1 MAAVSELCEG
11 RVCVVT
17 GAAQGIGRAHVEALA
32 AAGARVVVNDVDA
45 AAIDE
50 TVAALNGGDSDS
62 DGTGTPV
69 AAGHVGDVSTAAGAD
84 GLLATALATW
94 GRLDV
99 VVNNA
104 GIARDRM
111 LVNLSE
117 DDWDAVVG
125 VHLRSTFLVTQRAA
139 RHWRERAKS
148 GETVD
153 ARVVN
158 TVSSVGLYGH
168 VGQANYGAAKAA
180 IASFTLTTAMELGRY
195 GATVNA
201 LCPTALTPMT
211 EAVGLGDT
219 DDARSGALDPRW
231 VSPALVWLA
240 SPLSADVTGRVIV
253 ASGKRLAIAEG
264 WRRGPTG
271 PPVADP
277 ADVDAAIR
285 PLLAAAS
292 PNADVQGDIPTE
304 VRS

>member
-1 MAAVSELCEG
+1 MSDLCAG

-17 GAAQGIGRAHVEALA
+17 GAARGIGRAHVDALV
-32 AAGARVVVNDVDA
+32 AAGARVVVNDVDGA
-45 AAIDE
+45 AVDE
-50 TVAALNGGDSDS
+50 AVAALTAAGGDA
-62 DGTGTPV
+62 V
-69 AAGHVGDVSTAAGAD
+69 GHVGDVSSSPGAD
-84 GLLATALATW
+84 GLLATALDTW

-117 DDWDAVVG
+117 DDWDQVVQ
-125 VHLRSTFLVTQRAA
+125 VHLKSTFLVTQRAA
-139 RHWRERAKS
+139 RHWRERTKA

-168 VGQANYGAAKAA
+168 VGQSNYGAAKAA
-180 IASFTLTTAMELGRY
+180 IASFTITTAMELGRY

-219 DDARSGALDPRW
+219 DDARAGALDPSW

-240 SPLSADVTGRVIV
+240 SPLSHDVTGRVIV
-253 ASGKRLAIAEG
+253 VSGKRLAVAEG

-277 ADVDAAIR
+277 TDVDAAIR
-285 PLLAAAS
+285 PLLAAAA
-292 PNADVQGDIPTE
+292 PNADVQGDIAP
-304 VRS
+304 

>member
-1 MAAVSELCEG
+1 MSSLCRD

-17 GAAQGIGRAHVEALA
+17 GSAQGIGRAHADALV
-32 AAGARVVVNDVDA
+32 AAGAKVVVNDIDASAVDA
-45 AAIDE
+45 
-50 TVAALNGGDSDS
+50 TVEAL
-62 DGTGTPV
+62 V
-69 AAGHVGDVSTAAGAD
+69 AAGGEAVGCAVDASTSAGAE
-84 GLLATALATW
+84 ALVGIALDTW
-94 GRLDV
+94 RRLDV

-117 DDWDAVVG
+117 DDWDAVFQ
-125 VHLRSTFLVTQRAA
+125 VHLKSTFLVTRQAA
-139 RHWRERAKS
+139 RHWRERSKA
-148 GETVD
+148 GDPVD

-168 VGQANYGAAKAA
+168 VGQANYGAAKGA
-180 IASFTLTTAMELGRY
+180 IASFTLTASMELGRY

-219 DDARSGALDPRW
+219 DEARSGALDPSW
-231 VSPALVWLA
+231 VSAPLVWLA

-264 WRRGPTG
+264 WHRGPTG
-271 PPVADP
+271 VPVADP

-285 PLLAAAS
+285 PLLAAAA
-292 PNADVQGDIPTE
+292 PNADVQGDLPAE
-304 VRS
+304 ARS

>member
-1 MAAVSELCEG
+1 MSGMCEG

-17 GAAQGIGRAHVEALA
+17 GAARGIGRAHADALVN
-32 AAGARVVVNDVDA
+32 AGARVVVNDVNAGAVGEAVDALGDA
-45 AAIDE
+45 A
-50 TVAALNGGDSDS
+50 T
-62 DGTGTPV
+62 
-69 AAGHVGDVSTAAGAD
+69 GHVGDVSTSTGAES
-84 GLLATALATW
+84 LLATALDTW

-111 LVNLSE
+111 LVNLSDE
-117 DDWDAVVG
+117 DWDAVVA
-125 VHLRSTFLVTQRAA
+125 VHLRSTFLVTRRAA
-139 RHWRERAKS
+139 QQWRERAKA
-148 GETVD
+148 GDTVD

-168 VGQANYGAAKAA
+168 VGQSNYGAAKAA
-180 IASFTLTTAMELGRY
+180 IASFTITASMELGRY

-219 DDARSGALDPRW
+219 ADGRSGAFDPAW

-240 SPLSADVTGRVIV
+240 SPLSADVTGRVVV

-277 ADVDAAIR
+277 AEVDAAIR
-285 PLLAAAS
+285 PLLAAAA
-292 PNADVQGDIPTE
+292 PNADVQGDIPSE
-304 VRS
+304 VPS

>member
-1 MAAVSELCEG
+1 MSRRWWRPAPGLRASGGEA
-11 RVCVVT
+11 T
-17 GAAQGIGRAHVEALA
+17 GHA
-32 AAGARVVVNDVDA
+32 
-45 AAIDE
+45 
-50 TVAALNGGDSDS
+50 
-62 DGTGTPV
+62 
-69 AAGHVGDVSTAAGAD
+69 GDVSSAAGAD
-84 GLLATALATW
+84 GLLGTALDTW

-111 LVNLSE
+111 IVNLPE
-117 DDWDAVVG
+117 DDWDAVVR
-125 VHLRSTFLVTQRAA
+125 VHLKGTFLVTQRAA
-139 RHWRERAKS
+139 RHWRERSRA
-148 GETVD
+148 GDPVD

-168 VGQANYGAAKAA
+168 AGQSNYGAAKAA
-180 IASFTLTTAMELGRY
+180 IASFTITASLELGRY

-219 DDARSGALDPRW
+219 EDARAGALDPRW

-253 ASGKRLAIAEG
+253 ASGKRLAVAEG
-264 WRRGPTG
+264 WRRGPTA
-271 PPVADP
+271 PPVAAA

-285 PLLAAAS
+285 PLLGAAD
-292 PNADVQGDIPTE
+292 PNADVQGDII
-304 VRS
+304 R

>member
-1 MAAVSELCEG
+1 MSNLCEG
-11 RVCVVT
+11 RVCAVT
-17 GAAQGIGRAHVEALA
+17 GAARGIGRAHVEALA
-32 AAGARVVVNDVDA
+32 GAGARVVVNDVDREAVDA
-45 AAIDE
+45 AVDALR
-50 TVAALNGGDSDS
+50 AAGGE
-62 DGTGTPV
+62 

-84 GLLATALATW
+84 QLLATALDTW
-94 GRLDV
+94 GRVDV

-111 LVNLSE
+111 LVNMPE
-117 DDWDAVVG
+117 ADWDAVVQ
-125 VHLRSTFLVTQRAA
+125 VHLKSTFLVTQRAA
-139 RHWRERAKS
+139 RHWRERSKA
-148 GETVD
+148 GEPVD

-168 VGQANYGAAKAA
+168 VGQSNYAAAKAA
-180 IASFTLTTAMELGRY
+180 IASFTVTTAMELGRY

-211 EAVGLGDT
+211 EAVGLGDSE
-219 DDARSGALDPRW
+219 DARAGAFDPAW

-240 SPLSADVTGRVIV
+240 SPLSHDVTGRVIV

-277 ADVDAAIR
+277 GEVDAAIR
-285 PLLAAAS
+285 PLLLAAA
-292 PNADVQGDIPTE
+292 PNADVQGDIT
-304 VRS
+304 R

>member
-1 MAAVSELCEG
+1 MSDLCEG

-17 GAAQGIGRAHVEALA
+17 GAARGIGRAHVDALV
-32 AAGARVVVNDVDA
+32 AAGARVVVNDVDRA
-45 AAIDE
+45 AVDE
-50 TVAALNGGDSDS
+50 AVAALTGAGGDA
-62 DGTGTPV
+62 V
-69 AAGHVGDVSTAAGAD
+69 GHVGDVSSAPGAD
-84 GLLATALATW
+84 GLLATALDSW

-117 DDWDAVVG
+117 DDWDQVLQ
-125 VHLRSTFLVTQRAA
+125 VHLKSTFLVTQRAA
-139 RHWRERAKS
+139 RHWRERTKA

-168 VGQANYGAAKAA
+168 VGQSNYGAAKAA
-180 IASFTLTTAMELGRY
+180 IASFTITTAMELGRY

-219 DDARSGALDPRW
+219 DDARAGALDPSW

-240 SPLSADVTGRVIV
+240 SPLSQDVTGRVIV
-253 ASGKRLAIAEG
+253 ASGKRLAVAEG

-285 PLLAAAS
+285 PLLAAAA
-292 PNADVQGDIPTE
+292 PNADVQGDIAP
-304 VRS
+304 

>member
-1 MAAVSELCEG
+1 MGLCES

-17 GAAQGIGRAHVEALA
+17 GAARGIGRAHAEALVA
-32 AAGARVVVNDVDA
+32 ADARVVVNDLDAVAVADAVDA
-45 AAIDE
+45 LGERA
-50 TVAALNGGDSDS
+50 V
-62 DGTGTPV
+62 
-69 AAGHVGDVSTAAGAD
+69 GHTGDVSTAEVAD
-84 GLLATALATW
+84 GLLQTALDTW

-111 LVNLSE
+111 IVNLSE
-117 DDWDAVVG
+117 DDWDAVLR
-125 VHLRSTFLVTQRAA
+125 VHLRSTFLLTRGAA
-139 RHWRERAKS
+139 RHWRERAKA
-148 GETVD
+148 GDPVD

-180 IASFTLTTAMELGRY
+180 IASFTIIASMELGRY

-219 DDARSGALDPRW
+219 DDAKAGALDPAL

-240 SPLSADVTGRVIV
+240 SPLSSDVTGRVIV
-253 ASGKRLAIAEG
+253 ASGTRLAVAEG
-264 WRRGPTG
+264 WRRGPTA
-271 PPVADP
+271 PPVTDP
-277 ADVDAAIR
+277 AGVDAVIR
-285 PLLAAAS
+285 PLLLAAD
-292 PNADVQGDIPTE
+292 PNADAQGDLA
-304 VRS
+304 